1 MNIADIAKSFAIDKH
16 KEQYRKNGNP
26 YIIHPISVASLLKK
40 YKKSHNINRLMA
52 AAYLHDTL
60 EDTNTSYYELV
71 DTFGYD
77 IAGLVMELTTDE
89 NMKKE
94 IGKNKYLA
102 YKLNSMTKW
111 ALSIKLCD
119 RLDNIS
125 DLEEMEES
133 FSKRYL
139 EETIFIIDYICENRE
154 LTKTHRDI
162 IKDIVDKLRKINVD
176 IKFKHY
182 TL

>member
-1 MNIADIAKSFAIDKH
+1 MSISEIAKKFAIQKH
-16 KEQYRKNGNP
+16 NGQTRKNGNP
-26 YIIHPISVASLLKK
+26 YIVHPISVANLLGK
-40 YKKSHNINRLMA
+40 YKKSHNIDRLIA
-52 AAYLHDTL
+52 TAYLHDTL
-60 EDTNTSYYELV
+60 EDTDTSYYELV

-77 IAGLVMELTTDE
+77 IAGLVMELTTDK
-89 NMKKE
+89 NMKDE

-111 ALSIKLCD
+111 ALAIKLCD

-125 DLEEMEES
+125 DLEEMDEN
-133 FSKRYL
+133 FRKRYL

-154 LTKTHRDI
+154 LTKTHINI
-162 IKDIVDKLRKINVD
+162 IKDIVDKLRNIKQD
-176 IKFKHY
+176 IHFKYY

>member
-1 MNIADIAKSFAIDKH
+1 MNISEIAKNFATQKH
-16 KEQYRKNGNP
+16 NGQTRKNGDP
-26 YIIHPISVASLLKK
+26 YIVHPISVASLLEK
-40 YKKSHNINRLMA
+40 YKKSHNINRLIA

-71 DTFGYD
+71 DVFGYD
-77 IAGLVMELTTDE
+77 IASLVMELTTDE
-89 NMKKE
+89 KMNKE

-111 ALSIKLCD
+111 ALAIKLCD

-125 DLEEMEES
+125 DLQIMNED
-133 FSKRYL
+133 FKKRYL
-139 EETIFIIDYICENRE
+139 EETIFIIDYICENRY
-154 LTKTHRDI
+154 LTNTHRKI
-162 IKDIVDKLRKINVD
+162 IKDIVDILRNIN
-176 IKFKHY
+176 ININFKHY